1 MSDLLPKNSFSRIE
15 TADRKIIQDSNKFI
29 KEALIG
35 QTFDPDRMR
44 EIGNQALRSGLGGA
58 AFGIPG
64 LIGGAGSALAIG
76 LGEDFLYNLKNNVQ
90 KASWQVG
97 IAMEKIQKVANNL
110 QKEIGPQNSQFL
122 SQLASDLKN
131 YVDVAIEKKPNLKY
145 SKDNLL
151 IALKKQED
159 DAKRMQQQNYN
170 QQMYMNQPQMN
181 QPQMRQQ
188 NYYQQQ
194 QNQDLPNLVAK
205 PINKKNK
212 RFADDK
218 TKALGEAAGYL
229 GAGTV
234 GDVAFTSAAE
244 SALKAAPKGIG
255 FLKGGL
261 LGLGGELLAGSVLDA
276 IENMTP
282 AVQQL
287 QGLASDLNKIF
298 TEVKKLIADN
308 PELATFDSFS
318 NKIIS
323 FVNDLTVETNKKLQ
337 QAKQLAQ
344 QTNK

>member
-1 MSDLLPKNSFSRIE
+1 MSELLPKNSFSRIE
-15 TADRKIIQDSNKFI
+15 TADRKVIQDTNKFI

-64 LIGGAGSALAIG
+64 IIGGAGSALAIG
-76 LGEDFLYNLKNNVQ
+76 LGEDFIYNMKNNVQ

-110 QKEIGPQNSQFL
+110 QKEIGPENAQFL
-122 SQLASDLKN
+122 SKLASDLKN
-131 YVDVAIEKKPNLKY
+131 YVDVSIEKKPNAKY

-151 IALKKQED
+151 IALKQQED
-159 DAKRMQQQNYN
+159 NARIMQQQNMN
-170 QQMYMNQPQMN
+170 QQMYMNQTPGS
-181 QPQMRQQ
+181 QQ
-188 NYYQQQ
+188 NLYQQQ
-194 QNQDLPNLVAK
+194 SANLPNLVAK
-205 PINKKNK
+205 SVTKKNK
-212 RFADDK
+212 RFANETIK
-218 TKALGEAAGYL
+218 TLGEGAAYL
-229 GAGTV
+229 GAGTA

-244 SALKAAPKGIG
+244 SALKAAPKGVG

-261 LGLGGELLAGSVLDA
+261 LGLGGELLAGSLLDA

-308 PELATFDSFS
+308 PELATFDAFS
-318 NKIIS
+318 SKIMS
-323 FVNDLTVETNKKLQ
+323 FVNDLTAETNQKLQ
-337 QAKQLAQ
+337 KAKQVAQ